1 VEITV
6 TDLVTFL
13 GSVPGFKDLPKTDV
27 EEKIIPIIGISQ
39 FEPGQAIINRGDAP
53 HTLFIIYK
61 GRVHGKTKTPDK
73 QEHHFFIHEGNVFG
87 ESALVSNKR
96 RSSTVTASSSTTC
109 LTLDIDTFQHIM
121 MRDWR
126 FTKAFFV
133 LIGQRA
139 IERLVKVE
147 IETYYWSDKYKI
159 GVPEVDDQH
168 QRILQSINE
177 LGDFLNSAKTTEN
190 IKWRIQTFIIEIL
203 NYAEKHFRDEE
214 QLMEDAKA
222 PWLEEHKQVHQGLA
236 DDVINFR
243 DRIAELSDEGEQ
255 LHILEQMHKFMVDW
269 LIHHIMKE
277 DTKFGEFYN
286 NRAIHPDIS

>member
-1 VEITV
+1 MDITV

-13 GSVPGFKDLPKTDV
+13 GNVPGFKDLPKTDV

-39 FEPGQAIINRGDAP
+39 FDPGQAIISQGDAP

-61 GRVHGKTKTPDK
+61 GRVHGKTTTDDN

-87 ESALVSNKR
+87 ESALVSNKLR
-96 RSSTVTASSSTTC
+96 RSTVTASSSTTC

-126 FTKAFFV
+126 FTKAFFI

-147 IETYYWSDKYKI
+147 IETYYWSDKFKI
-159 GVPEVDDQH
+159 GVTEVDDQH
-168 QRILQSINE
+168 KRILESINE
-177 LGDFLNSAKTTEN
+177 LGEFINSAKKSDN
-190 IKWRIQTFIIEIL
+190 VKWRIQTFIVEIL
-203 NYAEKHFRDEE
+203 NYAEKHFHDEE
-214 QLMEDAKA
+214 LLMEEAKA

-236 DDVINFR
+236 DDVIGFR

-255 LHILEQMHKFMVDW
+255 LHILEQMHKFMADW

-277 DTKFGEFYN
+277 DAKFGDFYKN
-286 NRAIHPDIS
+286 LATH